1 MNYKEIQNLDDLILL
16 IENWES
22 VGGEGY
28 CYDINGLWAIF
39 TACLR
44 NLKKNGID
52 GDFED
57 LTEVIYPE
65 EVEVLKKI
73 MKGLEQNHLKF

>member
-1 MNYKEIQNLDDLILL
+1 MTWYN
-16 IENWES
+16 
-22 VGGEGY
+22 

-44 NLKKNGID
+44 NLKKNGVD

-65 EVEVLKKI
+65 EVEILRKI
-73 MKGLEQNHLKF
+73 MQGLES